1 MTGILVVPASGP
13 GKGGGHLVR
22 SVALVRELRSLGKN
36 VRLFIPSEDIR
47 EREKELAPLIA
58 EAPSNSIIDKEEE
71 LRRPWDWIILDR
83 FRTSRKELDR
93 WAALGPLIGIDE
105 GGPARDGFDFLL
117 DILPGLPNRSPANR
131 SAPALIPLPKTR
143 RKEPVSFNPLPLPF
157 KILVSFGAEDPE
169 GLTLP
174 ICRVLSE
181 EGRSEEGPDQR
192 DAASP
197 VLVTA
202 VLGAGRL
209 KPHTLPGGFAEKSVL
224 PPVGENVRFQEAFP
238 NLKEALAS
246 YDLVI
251 THFGLTAFEALH
263 AGTPVLLLSP
273 TPYHEKLARH
283 AGFVSAGI
291 CQKGVKRLS
300 RYVYRPRQNGKSA
313 EGSGDLL
320 NRPALEAIA
329 ARSASV
335 AAKYGLDT
343 PASLSLGGLLAGFIP
358 RLTPVCPAVCPV
370 CGKERRQDHPVL
382 ARFPERT
389 YRRCPRC
396 GMVYML
402 RLSPPPIEY
411 AEDYFFDFYRR
422 QYGKTYLED
431 FPNLKQ
437 AGKIR
442 LRRIRRLLSSSIII
456 HKTTDKDG
464 NGKKNKTGPRLL
476 DIGCAYGPFLAAAK
490 EGGFSPLGI
499 DPAEAAVRY
508 VRDRFKIPALA
519 GFFPDPSRREF
530 QDGAFDAVTLWYAI
544 EHLGDVA
551 GALREISRLL
561 RPGGVLAF
569 STPSISGVS
578 GRKSL
583 KRFLEKSPGD
593 HVTLWDPRRLKKA
606 LAPYGFSVKKIV
618 VTGHHP
624 ERFPLIGKRLGEKRG
639 PGYRIVDGISR
650 VLGLGDTFEA
660 YAVKDGGGKNS
671 SP

>member
-1 MTGILVVPASGP
+1 MTGILVVPAYGA
-13 GKGGGHLVR
+13 GRGGGHLVR
-22 SVALVRELRSLGKN
+22 SAALVRELRSLGKN
-36 VRLFIPSEDIR
+36 VRLFIPAEAMR
-47 EREKELAPLIA
+47 EWEEELAPLIS
-58 EAPSNSIIDKEEE
+58 EASLNGIIDREEE

-83 FRTSRKELDR
+83 FKTSRKELDR

-105 GGPARDGFDFLL
+105 GGPARKGFDFLL
-117 DILPGLPNRSPANR
+117 DILPGLPNRFPANR
-131 SAPALIPLPKTR
+131 GAPALIPLPKTR
-143 RKEPVSFNPLPLPF
+143 RQEPVSFNPPPAPF

-174 ICRVLSE
+174 LCRALSE
-181 EGRSEEGPDQR
+181 ARRAEEGPHPQ
-192 DAASP
+192 DAAPP

-202 VLGAGRL
+202 VRGPLRQT
-209 KPHTLPGGFAEKSVL
+209 PHTPPGGFE
-224 PPVGENVRFQEAFP
+224 GGMVRFQQAFP
-238 NLKEALAS
+238 NLKETLAS

-283 AGFVSAGI
+283 AGFVSAGTG
-291 CQKGVKRLS
+291 QKGIARLN
-300 RYVYRPRQNGKSA
+300 RYVYRTRQNGKSG
-313 EGSGDLL
+313 EGAGGLL

-329 ARSASV
+329 GRSASA

-343 PASLSLGGLLAGFIP
+343 PAPVSLGGLLAGFIP
-358 RLTPVCPAVCPV
+358 RLSAYCPVVCPV
-370 CGKERRQDHPVL
+370 CGKERRQDHPVV

-396 GMVYML
+396 GMVYLL
-402 RLSPPPIEY
+402 RLSPPPLEY
-411 AEDYFFDFYRR
+411 AEDYYFEFYRR
-422 QYGKTYLED
+422 QYGKTYIED

-442 LRRIRRLLSSSIII
+442 LRRIRRLLSSSP
-456 HKTTDKDG
+456 HKTAGTQG
-464 NGKKNKTGPRLL
+464 TGKKNKTGPRLL
-476 DIGCAYGPFLAAAK
+476 DIGCAYGPFLAAAA

-508 VRDRFKIPALA
+508 VRDRFKIPAVA

-530 QDGAFDAVTLWYAI
+530 QDGAFDAVTLWYVI
-544 EHLGDVA
+544 EHLGDAA
-551 GALREISRLL
+551 GALREIRRLL

-569 STPSISGVS
+569 STPSISGIS
-578 GRKSL
+578 GRKSRT
-583 KRFLEKSPGD
+583 RFLEKSPGD

-606 LAPYGFSVKKIV
+606 LALYGFSVKEIV

-639 PGYRIVDGISR
+639 LLYRIVDGISR

-660 YAVKDGGGKNS
+660 YAVKDGDGGKTAAEA
-671 SP
+671 

>member
-1 MTGILVVPASGP
+1 MTGVLVVPAYVSGR
-13 GKGGGHLVR
+13 GGGHLVR
-22 SVALVRELRSLGKN
+22 SAALVRELRSLGKN
-36 VRLFIPSEDIR
+36 ARIFIPAEEFR
-47 EREKELAPLIA
+47 RREKELAPLISKVS
-58 EAPSNSIIDKEEE
+58 PGCIIDREEE
-71 LRRPWDWIILDR
+71 FRRPWDWIILDR

-117 DILPGLPNRSPANR
+117 DSLPGLPNRSPANR
-131 SAPALIPLPKTR
+131 GGPVLIPLPKTR
-143 RKEPVSFNPLPLPF
+143 REEPVSFNPLPSPF
-157 KILVSFGAEDPE
+157 KILVTFGAEDPE

-174 ICRVLSE
+174 VCRVLSE
-181 EGRSEEGPDQR
+181 GGRPVKHPDR
-192 DAASP
+192 LDAVSP

-202 VLGAGRL
+202 VF
-209 KPHTLPGGFAEKSVL
+209 GGVGGHASL
-224 PPVGENVRFQEAFP
+224 PPVGENLRFQEALP
-238 NLKEALAS
+238 NLKETLAS

-291 CQKGVKRLS
+291 RQQGVRRLKRYLYLSRQKGKAAGE
-300 RYVYRPRQNGKSA
+300 PGN
-313 EGSGDLL
+313 LL
-320 NRPALEAIA
+320 NRPALEALA
-329 ARSASV
+329 ARSRAV
-335 AAKYGLDT
+335 AEKYGLDRA
-343 PASLSLGGLLAGFIP
+343 ASLSLGGLLAGFIP
-358 RLTPVCPAVCPV
+358 RLAPVCPVVCPV
-370 CGKERRQDHPVL
+370 CGEERRQDHPVL

-389 YRRCPRC
+389 YRRCLRC

-402 RLSPPPIEY
+402 RLSPPPVEY
-411 AEDYFFDFYRR
+411 AEDYFFEFYRR

-442 LRRIRRLLSSSIII
+442 LRRIRRLLFSS
-456 HKTTDKDG
+456 DKNG
-464 NGKKNKTGPRLL
+464 EGKKNRTGTPRLL
-476 DIGCAYGPFLAAAK
+476 DIGCAYGPFLAAAA

-508 VRDRFKIPALA
+508 VRDRFKIPAIA
-519 GFFPDPSRREF
+519 GFFPAPSRREF
-530 QDGAFDAVTLWYAI
+530 RDGAFDAVTLWYVI
-544 EHLGDVA
+544 EHLGDA
-551 GALREISRLL
+551 AAAIREIGRLL

-578 GRKSL
+578 SRKSL
-583 KRFLEKSPGD
+583 KSFLEKSPGD

-624 ERFPLIGKRLGEKRG
+624 ERFPFIGKRLGEKRG
-639 PGYRIVDGISR
+639 PVYRIVEGISR
-650 VLGLGDTFEA
+650 ILGLGDTFEA

-671 SP
+671 SFV